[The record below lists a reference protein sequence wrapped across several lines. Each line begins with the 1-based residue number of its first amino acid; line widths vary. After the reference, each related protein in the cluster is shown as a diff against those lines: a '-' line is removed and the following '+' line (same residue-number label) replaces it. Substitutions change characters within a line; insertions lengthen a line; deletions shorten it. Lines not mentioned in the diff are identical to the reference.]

1 MIRKH
6 LFLALGLAFISCSCT
21 QQVEQYDEIEPKQE
35 CVEVPT
41 YKLYPTQN
49 MWNFL
54 KLNTSTGQISIVQ
67 FTVNED
73 DKRFEYTLNDIPLI
87 APGETLT
94 PGRFEL
100 TETQNRWNYI
110 LLDQVSGAAYQVQW
124 SFEEDKRFV
133 IPIN

>member
-1 MIRKH
+1 MMNKI
-6 LFLALGLAFISCSCT
+6 LFIIIGIAGIFCSCT
-21 QQVEQYDEIEPKQE
+21 QIEQQDEIEPKQE

-67 FTVNED
+67 FTVNEE

-87 APGETLT
+87 APGEILT

>member
-1 MIRKH
+1 
-6 LFLALGLAFISCSCT
+6 
-21 QQVEQYDEIEPKQE
+21 
-35 CVEVPT
+35 
-41 YKLYPTQN
+41 
-49 MWNFL
+49 
-54 KLNTSTGQISIVQ
+54 VQ
-67 FTVNED
+67 FTVNEE

-87 APGETLT
+87 APGEILT